1 MSITRKYFFK
11 SETYKRRQLFVLMC
25 GEALN
30 NKEVFLTYFK
40 RDMLTLANDKVI
52 SVRMAL
58 ARVIKLHYVTLLGK
72 SFVNNDRDINA
83 VIKKLQGDKSSDIR

>member
-58 ARVIKLHYVTLLGK
+58 ARVIKLHYVTMLGK
-72 SFVNNDRDINA
+72 SFVNNDREINA
-83 VIKKLQGDKSSDIR
+83 VI